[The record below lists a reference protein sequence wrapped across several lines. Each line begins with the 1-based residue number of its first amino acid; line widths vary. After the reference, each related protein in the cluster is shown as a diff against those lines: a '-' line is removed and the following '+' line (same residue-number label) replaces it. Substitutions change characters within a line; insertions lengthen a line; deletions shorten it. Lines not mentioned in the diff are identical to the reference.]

1 MILSETGKKG
11 AHFHTFF
18 PCHFTA
24 FCPAAPGGWTGR
36 LRRGHKMLCPAA
48 FRVFLPFHSSDGE
61 NFSRN
66 SGEKAVFAGILA
78 PSGRARW
85 KSLPFPSG
93 GMGIT
98 RWKRWKTCIFTV
110 DCTECKILSKTA
122 RLSAARLTGKGGG
135 DGLFFMQKAVFS
147 PSRFCLSPPENP
159 GENRLPGQKLFTFFP
174 LQNRPKYS
182 IVEKNCG
189 YRRQLSG
196 RSNRISSP
204 FFCAYLTV

>member
-1 MILSETGKKG
+1 MGKSLLFSVILSETGKKG
-11 AHFHTFF
+11 ANFHTFF

-24 FCPAAPGGWTGR
+24 SCPAAPGGWTGR

-48 FRVFLPFHSSDGE
+48 FRVFLPFHSPDGE

-66 SGEKAVFAGILA
+66 PGEKAVFAGILA

-122 RLSAARLTGKGGG
+122 RLSAARLTGKGEGMG
-135 DGLFFMQKAVFS
+135 CFLCKR
-147 PSRFCLSPPENP
+147 P
-159 GENRLPGQKLFTFFP
+159 FFP
-174 LQNRPKYS
+174 LPGFASPRRKTRGKTGFRGKSYS
-182 IVEKNCG
+182 HFFPCKTGLNIV
-189 YRRQLSG
+189 
-196 RSNRISSP
+196 
-204 FFCAYLTV
+204 

>member
-1 MILSETGKKG
+1 MGKSLLFSVILSETGKKG

-24 FCPAAPGGWTGR
+24 SCPAAPGGLDR
-36 LRRGHKMLCPAA
+36 PAA
-48 FRVFLPFHSSDGE
+48 AGAQDVVPGGFQGFPPFPQPEGG
-61 NFSRN
+61 NFARIP
-66 SGEKAVFAGILA
+66 GEKAVFAGILA

-122 RLSAARLTGKGGG
+122 RLSAARLTGKGEGMG
-135 DGLFFMQKAVFS
+135 CFLCKR
-147 PSRFCLSPPENP
+147 P
-159 GENRLPGQKLFTFFP
+159 FFP
-174 LQNRPKYS
+174 LPGFASPRRKTRGKTGFRGKSYS
-182 IVEKNCG
+182 HFFPCKTGLNIV
-189 YRRQLSG
+189 
-196 RSNRISSP
+196 
-204 FFCAYLTV
+204 